1 MEIRILYK
9 AVGKPWQ
16 EASIDNTLGAMQATV
31 GGYIE
36 TVTAGVDPDVVLIV
50 NEEGVIRMD
59 MEYNCVIR
67 CKDARGTFDCP
78 FYGPI
83 LMVGAEGDEFTDV
96 PISVVMANNMIVEE
110 A

>member
-1 MEIRILYK
+1 MRALYK
-9 AVGKPWQ
+9 APDSTKFHQILAPNDLHTLQELVG
-16 EASIDNTLGAMQATV
+16 

-36 TVTAGVDPDVVLIV
+36 TVTVRTEPEVVLIC

-67 CKDARGTFDCP
+67 CKDASGTFDCP

-83 LMVGAEGDEFTDV
+83 LLVGANGDKFTDV
-96 PISVVMANNMIVEE
+96 PISVVMANKMIVEV
-110 A
+110 

>member
-1 MEIRILYK
+1 MRALYK
-9 AVGKPWQ
+9 SPGDKSFRQILVPN
-16 EASIDNTLGAMQATV
+16 DLHTLQDLV

-59 MEYNCVIR
+59 MEYNCAIR
-67 CKDARGTFDCP
+67 CEDSMGGFDCP

-83 LMVGAEGDEFTDV
+83 LLVGADGDEFTDV
-96 PISVVMANNMIVEE
+96 PISVVMANKMIVEG
-110 A
+110 

>member
-1 MEIRILYK
+1 MRALYK
-9 AVGKPWQ
+9 APDDTKFRQILVPNELHTLQ
-16 EASIDNTLGAMQATV
+16 ELV

-67 CKDARGTFDCP
+67 CKDARGGFDCP

-83 LMVGAEGDEFTDV
+83 LLVGADGDEFTDV
-96 PISVVMANNMIVEE
+96 PISVVMANKMIVEE
-110 A
+110 